1 MPSQT
6 YEIKLDNVFEGP
18 MDLLVHLI
26 KKHEVDIYDI
36 PIALITDQ
44 FLAYL
49 EWMKALN
56 VEVASDFLVMAAT
69 LAHIKS
75 RMLLPRL
82 QEDSAEGDEEDLRL
96 EIAGQLMEYLQ
107 MKTAAGELSDR
118 PMLEDDVFT
127 RHPDKSAFLIDSGEE
142 VVKTD
147 LFELITAYHQL
158 INRTSGADGLR
169 IVSEGISVK
178 DRMNEVIGILE
189 AKGAVTLLELVPRR
203 PERMDIVVT
212 FLAILEIVKLGLA
225 RLVQNGQNASL
236 RLFYA

>member
-1 MPSQT
+1 MSSQT
-6 YEIKLDNVFEGP
+6 YEIKLDSVFEGP

-49 EWMKALN
+49 DWMKALN
-56 VEVASDFLVMAAT
+56 VEVASDFLLMAAT

-82 QEDSAEGDEEDLRL
+82 QEETVDDETEDLRL
-96 EIAGQLMEYLQ
+96 EIAGQLLEYLQ

-118 PMLEDDVFT
+118 PLLENDVFT
-127 RHPDKSAFLIDSGEE
+127 RHPDKNAFLIDPSAE

-158 INRTSGADGLR
+158 INRTSNADGLR
-169 IVSEGISVK
+169 IISEGISVK
-178 DRMNEVIGILE
+178 DRMNEVIGMLE
-189 AKGAVTLLELVPRR
+189 AKGTITLLELIPHR

>member
-6 YEIKLDNVFEGP
+6 YEIKLDSVFEGP

-75 RMLLPRL
+75 RMLLPRF

-118 PMLEDDVFT
+118 PLLEDDVFT
-127 RHPDKSAFLIDSGEE
+127 RHPDKNTFLIDPGEE

-158 INRTSGADGLR
+158 INRTSNADGLR

-189 AKGAVTLLELVPRR
+189 AKGAVTLMELVPRQ
-203 PERMDIVVT
+203 PERMDVVVT